1 MREIVGVLA
10 TPYAS
15 PKRHV
20 LKLNSYQDFYPMLD
34 CECFEIVRRKFGK
47 NYYDVYCDDEGLLLD
62 KDPAIYTF
70 HQDAICEIIVGNCFI
85 CKHDEEGETISL
97 AEDEVNEVLNNAREV
112 IVDAKMQ
119 GVLVCEI

>member
-10 TPYAS
+10 TPYEK
-15 PKRHV
+15 PKRYV
-20 LKLNSYQDFYPMLD
+20 LKLNDYKDFYPMLD
-34 CECFEIVRRKFGK
+34 CECFEIVRRKFGR

-70 HQDAICEIIVGNCFI
+70 HEDMVCEVIVGNCFV

-97 AEDEVNEVLNNAREV
+97 TEDEVEEVLRNTREE
-112 IVDAKMQ
+112 
-119 GVLVCEI
+119 VLVCEI